1 MISLSS
7 VTASIAAVIGV
18 LLFPLFGFI
27 LNSYDPL
34 FILIIL
40 ALASDYHSSPRIISH
55 VSKIKLKISF
65 LGTKT

>member
-27 LNSYDPL
+27 LQ
-34 FILIIL
+34 
-40 ALASDYHSSPRIISH
+40 R
-55 VSKIKLKISF
+55 
-65 LGTKT
+65 